1 VNTNEAATCSSS
13 HLNLPME
20 VIEYQPITD
29 PLPAAGTWPSL
40 RLTAFAI
47 PGVVPAGA
55 LLTPQ
60 LFDSLYKIHNPNG
73 TTIGR
78 GQAEE
83 FTRFFR
89 P

>member
-1 VNTNEAATCSSS
+1 MESIQYQPNTN
-13 HLNLPME
+13 L
-20 VIEYQPITD
+20 
-29 PLPAAGTWPSL
+29 LPAAGAWPGL
-40 RLTAFAI
+40 VTTAFAI

-60 LFDSLYKIHNPNG
+60 LFDSFYKIHNPNG

-78 GQAEE
+78 GQAGES
-83 FTRFFR
+83 TGFFR

>member
-1 VNTNEAATCSSS
+1 
-13 HLNLPME
+13 ME
-20 VIEYQPITD
+20 MIQYQPITD
-29 PLPAAGTWPSL
+29 LLPAAGTWPSYM
-40 RLTAFAI
+40 TAFAI

-78 GQAEE
+78 GQAGES
-83 FTRFFR
+83 TRFFR